1 MLIPP
6 EEKPFR
12 KLRTPSIRFSSPT
25 TIRDIAYD
33 IVRTGRKLWISV
45 YLTFEKDEISLTRFK
60 IAQMQCIDALT
71 QIYSDFYFELLPD
84 IEFDASELENIP

>member
-1 MLIPP
+1 MD
-6 EEKPFR
+6 R
-12 KLRTPSIRFSSPT
+12 
-25 TIRDIAYD
+25 
-33 IVRTGRKLWISV
+33 V